1 MTIIREDARPVRH
14 CPHLRCFLVELDRAR
29 ALAMTGS
36 LIGAAAY
43 GVALPDHGVAD
54 TVLASVLLGV
64 SPSSRR

>member
-1 MTIIREDARPVRH
+1 
-14 CPHLRCFLVELDRAR
+14 
-29 ALAMTGS
+29 MTGS